1 MVFSLC
7 AGVCFLLD
15 TTGFGFS
22 TAVVTEGLIFVLL
35 EVFLFASISLVSTF
49 LRDFLDFSSL

>member
-1 MVFSLC
+1 MVFFLC

-22 TAVVTEGLIFVLL
+22 TAVVTEGLIFF
-35 EVFLFASISLVSTF
+35 EVFLFASISLVSTS